1 MRQVGGPPADEAGPP
16 DPPFGWGTPLRCA
29 GSACYASADRGA
41 RRRQSAEVARTV
53 AGEQTEFGVVGRIE
67 ADAVGPPGRRA
78 FRLLVARE
86 QSSAWLWVEREQLQA
101 LAMLIEQLLTGLPA
115 LDLRGIPREGR
126 EPPSARKSS
135 RTLPPDVEFKVGQ
148 LALGYDETEKLY
160 LLIAHDVETD
170 PEGPARFSC
179 QATRQQLRALGES
192 IAPLLAAGRP
202 RCPACEAPLGG
213 GKHVCPRANGHAA
226 RAAED

>member
-1 MRQVGGPPADEAGPP
+1 M
-16 DPPFGWGTPLRCA
+16 
-29 GSACYASADRGA
+29 
-41 RRRQSAEVARTV
+41 

-86 QSSAWLWVEREQLQA
+86 NSSAWLGVEREQLQA

-115 LDLRGIPREGR
+115 LDLRAA
-126 EPPSARKSS
+126 PPGGPASGSPRKSS
-135 RTLPPDVEFKVGQ
+135 RTLPPDVEFRVGQ
-148 LALGYDETEKLY
+148 LALGFDEEDKLY
-160 LLIAHDVETD
+160 LLIAHDVEAD

-179 QATRQQLRALGES
+179 RATRQQLRGLGES
-192 IAPLLAAGRP
+192 ITPLLAAGRP